1 MSKISKPLN
10 YISALGLIGDFI
22 ARWVMISKKD
32 SDGKS
37 SAPKDPFYY
46 FLTIYMLPFAFLIII
61 AEAEWRRVLKYV
73 LFLKSQAGRGI
84 FIMFVGL
91 LVFEEKHANDIAT
104 SITLILIGAF
114 NLIIA
119 WVFPAIAHFKYLK
132 KDL

>member
-1 MSKISKPLN
+1 
-10 YISALGLIGDFI
+10 
-22 ARWVMISKKD
+22 
-32 SDGKS
+32 
-37 SAPKDPFYY
+37 
-46 FLTIYMLPFAFLIII
+46 MLPFAFLIII